1 MSNTINIT
9 SADVNGKT
17 VELVSGKANFGH
29 PKYYEFTPAH
39 MSAAGNEVDSRFST
53 MGFFR
58 NEDGETVKIR
68 LNLWGE
74 EAELA
79 KKVLMES
86 ERVATIMVKNAKLTH
101 YTDRFG
107 TPRSS
112 ASINFKS
119 QYEVL
124 EVKEHSKGFGD
135 FLNDAED
142 VVDAQWQPAA
152 LPAGEDTA
160 PF

>member
-9 SADVNGKT
+9 PVEVNGKL

-53 MGFFR
+53 MGFFQ
-58 NEDGETVKIR
+58 NKDGETVKIR

-86 ERVATIMVKNAKLTH
+86 ERVATIRIKNARLTH
-101 YTDRFG
+101 YTDRNG
-107 TPRSS
+107 DARRS

-124 EVKEHSKGFGD
+124 EVKDHSKGFAD

-142 VVDAQWQPAA
+142 VVDAQWQPLG